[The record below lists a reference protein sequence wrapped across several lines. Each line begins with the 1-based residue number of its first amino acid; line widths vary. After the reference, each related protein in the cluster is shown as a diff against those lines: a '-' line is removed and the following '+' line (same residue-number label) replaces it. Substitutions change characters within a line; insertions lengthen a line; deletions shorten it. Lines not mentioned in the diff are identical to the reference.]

1 MITKQ
6 KAERLRKKILESR
19 LRLMEDKPFFAI
31 LLMYLKFVAVPEM
44 KKVSTDGTAI
54 YFAPEYL
61 DKLHQW
67 EVDFVLCHQI
77 MHIVCGDIFTPPDI
91 LCDSYHLSCDIR
103 INCLLDKMNI
113 GVDSYSH
120 LGHIYKR
127 IPGTQNCYEDPAE
140 MTPEEIFRELPLNI
154 DAFDEQTK
162 NKFLF
167 DSDSFWNN
175 EKGNP
180 DGAITLIDFY
190 AEDSLLSFAEESD
203 AEGAGSGGG
212 LLLKQ
217 KWRSRAAFAAK
228 QAANNGKKGNG
239 HGNFSE
245 LMERFIQNRSGSSL
259 DWKKILNDFVQEEIC
274 DYSFS
279 PPDRRFFDTGF
290 FLPDFNEKDFF
301 TKDVLFWA
309 DTSGSV
315 DEEELSIVYAEICSA
330 LEQFDGKIRGK
341 LGFFDTEVVE
351 AIEFD
356 NASELLKIVPFGGGG
371 TDFRPIFEYISENQE
386 KLPAC
391 VVIFTDGE
399 GDYPDE
405 SAALGIPVLWIIN
418 NDYVTPPFGKI
429 ARLNMEKYS

>member
-1 MITKQ
+1 MITRQ
-6 KAERLRKKILESR
+6 KIERLRKKIIESR

-31 LLMYLKFVAVPEM
+31 LLMYLKFVAVPKM
-44 KKVSTDGTAI
+44 KNVSTDGTAI

-77 MHIVCGDIFTPPDI
+77 MHIVCGDVFTSPDI

-103 INCLLDKMNI
+103 VNYLLEKMNI

-127 IPGTQNCYEDPAE
+127 IPGTQNCCEDPAE
-140 MTPEEIFRELPLNI
+140 MTPEEIYSKLPLNI

-167 DSDSFWNN
+167 DSDSFWGN
-175 EKGNP
+175 EKETV

-190 AEDSLLSFAEESD
+190 AEDSLLSFSEEIN
-203 AEGAGSGGG
+203 AEGKGSGGSV
-212 LLLKQ
+212 LLKQ
-217 KWRSRAAFAAK
+217 KWHSRAAFAAEQTINK
-228 QAANNGKKGNG
+228 EGNG

-245 LMERFIQNRSGSSL
+245 LMERFIQNMSGSSL

-279 PPDRRFFDTGF
+279 PPDRRFSDTGF
-290 FLPDFNEKDFF
+290 FLPDFNEKEFF
-301 TKDVLFWA
+301 TKDILFWA

-315 DEEELSIVYAEICSA
+315 DEKELSIVYAEICSA
-330 LEQFDGKIRGK
+330 LEQFDGKIQGK
-341 LGFFDTEVVE
+341 LGFFDTEIVE
-351 AIEFD
+351 PIEFD
-356 NASELLKIVPFGGGG
+356 NAAELLKIVPFGGGG
-371 TDFRPIFEYISENQE
+371 TDFRPIFKYISENQE
-386 KLPAC
+386 KLPTC

-405 SAALGIPVLWIIN
+405 NAALDIPVLWIIN
-418 NDYVTPPFGKI
+418 NDYVTPPFGKV
-429 ARLNMEKYS
+429 ARLSMGKYS

>member
-1 MITKQ
+1 
-6 KAERLRKKILESR
+6 
-19 LRLMEDKPFFAI
+19 
-31 LLMYLKFVAVPEM
+31 
-44 KKVSTDGTAI
+44 
-54 YFAPEYL
+54 
-61 DKLHQW
+61 
-67 EVDFVLCHQI
+67 
-77 MHIVCGDIFTPPDI
+77 
-91 LCDSYHLSCDIR
+91 
-103 INCLLDKMNI
+103 
-113 GVDSYSH
+113 
-120 LGHIYKR
+120 
-127 IPGTQNCYEDPAE
+127 

-167 DSDSFWNN
+167 DSDSFWDN

-190 AEDSLLSFAEESD
+190 AEDSLLSFAEESY
-203 AEGAGSGGG
+203 AEGTGNGGG
-212 LLLKQ
+212 ILLKQ

-228 QAANNGKKGNG
+228 QAANNSKEGKG

-279 PPDRRFFDTGF
+279 PPDRRFSDTGF
-290 FLPDFNEKDFF
+290 FLPDFNEKEFF
-301 TKDVLFWA
+301 TKDILFWA

-315 DEEELSIVYAEICSA
+315 NEEELSIVYAEICSA

-351 AIEFD
+351 PIEFD

-405 SAALGIPVLWIIN
+405 SATLGIPVLWIIN